1 MHNAQLNFSIFN
13 FHSKSLIL
21 LFFTFDYVQTPHVRH
36 IPSKLGLCTLLIGV
50 FTFHFSFAEGA
61 IFHFSLFTFHFQLKI
76 SNFQLNH
83 HPLAPPPPPPPPEEP
98 PPLLPES
105 QSEEP
110 DDDSGVDAVV
120 TDLSIPDRKPG
131 AKISDI

>member
-1 MHNAQLNFSIFN
+1 MALSINIVLLIFITFHSPKALFFTFQFSFKISDFAIFHFSIFN
-13 FHSKSLIL
+13 FH
-21 LFFTFDYVQTPHVRH
+21 
-36 IPSKLGLCTLLIGV
+36 
-50 FTFHFSFAEGA
+50 
-61 IFHFSLFTFHFQLKI
+61 FQLKI
-76 SNFQLNH
+76 GNFDFVQTPRTQHNQVNLLLRSLNRCFQLNH